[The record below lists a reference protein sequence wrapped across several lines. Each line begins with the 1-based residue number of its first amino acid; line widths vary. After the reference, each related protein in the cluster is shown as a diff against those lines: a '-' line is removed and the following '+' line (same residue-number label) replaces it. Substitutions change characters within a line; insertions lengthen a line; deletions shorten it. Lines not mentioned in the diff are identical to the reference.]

1 MGMELIWYKLL
12 TVNQKRVGSTPTY
25 PIILEYQ
32 SGLMAQTANLLI
44 REFKSH
50 LQVLCSYS

>member
-44 REFKSH
+44 RGFKSH